1 MLKLTRVFTTL
12 LLVSIVYVSLLAAP
26 PRNKLIGQRYFD
38 IVAPSFDLAKQT
50 ETVLLDAR
58 EDAIVMLGDEVT
70 ERISVHIVESRD
82 EFVRMTRGALP
93 DWGIG
98 CAIPSENTIVIISP
112 EAMEYD
118 KPFYEIVRHEWA
130 HIALRH
136 RVGRGYLP
144 RFLDEGFAMHFA
156 NQWNTSYSLTLAKSG
171 LTGSWFNLRQ
181 IDKVNFFNTSQAQI
195 AYAQSFQ
202 AVQYFLEMYG
212 MEALQILLDEL
223 RDGANLDQALHAS
236 IGAGIQTFEIEYN
249 EYLRNHYS
257 WYIIFTDM
265 SIIWIGLAFLIVLAF
280 LLKKKK
286 GKDTIKRWE
295 EEEKYQSTDFDYEE
309 GDPWD

>member
-1 MLKLTRVFTTL
+1 MIRLLRVFAAVL
-12 LLVSIVYVSLLAAP
+12 LAFVFCLSAQAAP
-26 PRNKLIGQRYFD
+26 PKNKLIGQQYFN
-38 IVAPSFDLAKQT
+38 IVAPSFELAKRT
-50 ETVLLDAR
+50 ENLLLDAR
-58 EDAIVMLGDEVT
+58 EDAILMLGDEVT
-70 ERISVHIVESRD
+70 GRISVHIVDSRD
-82 EFVRMTRGALP
+82 EFVKMTRGALP

-98 CAIPSENTIVIISP
+98 CAIPSENMIVIISP

-171 LTGSWFNLRQ
+171 LTGSWFNLQQ
-181 IDKVNFFNTSQAQI
+181 IDKVNFFNSSQAQI

-202 AVQYFLEMYG
+202 AVQYFIEMYR
-212 MEALQILLDEL
+212 MEAFQILLDEL
-223 RDGANLDQALHAS
+223 RDGANLDQAMRAS
-236 IGAGIQTFEIEYN
+236 IGAGIQTFEVEYN
-249 EYLRNHYS
+249 EYLRNNYS

-265 SIIWIGLAFLIVLAF
+265 SIIWIGLALLIVLGF